1 MDGRDQKG
9 SLYCPD
15 TTSRRLQCLHSRS
28 LESLSRTIP
37 DIADLL
43 NPLEDQH
50 LILALTG
57 RQPCSREERD
67 LLALP
72 VECVHGHLSLQL
84 KRHVDLAMEKGA
96 SSWLSVLPLDHHNF
110 SLHKGAFKDA
120 ICLLHCRTPQPSQL
134 IMPLSAPRGASL
146 QFDTASLLSEVCHN
160 VSTEPRLQP
169 LSGKPLTHRTAI
181 TSDDARLD
189 IRARGFWSAAQDAY
203 FDVCLH
209 SCLAY

>member
-1 MDGRDQKG
+1 MDTHLGVKTEHAVRAREHRYQHNQAASWSGCWFQILYRRICGRQGGEMDGRDQKG

-37 DIADLL
+37 DIAELL

-72 VECVHGHLSLQL
+72 VRLGG
-84 KRHVDLAMEKGA
+84 MGITN
-96 SSWLSVLPLDHHNF
+96 P
-110 SLHKGAFKDA
+110 
-120 ICLLHCRTPQPSQL
+120 
-134 IMPLSAPRGASL
+134 
-146 QFDTASLLSEVCHN
+146 
-160 VSTEPRLQP
+160 VSTSHRNFEASTRLTSP
-169 LSGKPLTHRTAI
+169 LAATKIRT
-181 TSDDARLD
+181 D
-189 IRARGFWSAAQDAY
+189 
-203 FDVCLH
+203 
-209 SCLAY
+209 